1 MRKFEK
7 GKQQKKK
14 KKKVISSPGCKQY
27 WKPLSIEIKKVKEK
41 NK

>member
-14 KKKVISSPGCKQY
+14 KVISSPGCKEY
-27 WKPLSIEIKKVKEK
+27 WKPLSINMKKVKEK